1 MYCSKCGNAV
11 IEGEA
16 FCGAC
21 GQPVGASPVVA
32 PSSANAAPAYAAA
45 SPAAVPGSA
54 YVPGHAPLLAPY
66 AGFWLR
72 AVAYLLDSIILGIVF
87 GAFLLV
93 AAAII
98 GFGAIA
104 AAFRNADN
112 PGAIPVA
119 IIFLIVSVAAASII
133 VSWLYYA
140 WMESSA
146 SQATLGKLALGL
158 YVTDLQGRRISFGRA
173 SGRFFAKI
181 ITGLIPFFLGYILAG
196 ITEKKQALHDMIAS
210 CLVLRKN

>member
-1 MYCSKCGNAV
+1 MYCSKCGNPV
-11 IEGEA
+11 SEGGA

-21 GQPVGASPVVA
+21 GQPVAAMPAA
-32 PSSANAAPAYAAA
+32 PSPIIAAPAYSAASAAA
-45 SPAAVPGSA
+45 IPGTSYA
-54 YVPGHAPLLAPY
+54 PGHAPLLAAY

-93 AAAII
+93 GAAII

-104 AAFRNADN
+104 AAVHNADN

-119 IIFLIVSVAAASII
+119 IIFLIVSIAAASVI

-140 WMESSA
+140 WMESSS
-146 SQATLGKLALGL
+146 SQAT
-158 YVTDLQGRRISFGRA
+158 QIGRA
-173 SGRFFAKI
+173 
-181 ITGLIPFFLGYILAG
+181 
-196 ITEKKQALHDMIAS
+196 H
-210 CLVLRKN
+210 V

>member
-1 MYCSKCGNAV
+1 MFCSKCGNTV
-11 IEGEA
+11 SEGGA

-21 GQPVGASPVVA
+21 GQPVGGPPVASSVA
-32 PSSANAAPAYAAA
+32 APLPAYA
-45 SPAAVPGSA
+45 
-54 YVPGHAPLLAPY
+54 PGHAPLLAPY

-72 AVAYLLDSIILGIVF
+72 SVAYLVDFIILGIVF
-87 GAFLLV
+87 GALILV
-93 AAAII
+93 GAAII
-98 GFGAIA
+98 GFGVIA
-104 AAFRNADN
+104 TTLHNADN
-112 PGAIPVA
+112 PAAIPAA
-119 IIFLIVSVAAASII
+119 IVFLILSVAAASLL

-158 YVTDLQGRRISFGRA
+158 YVTDMQGRRLSFARA
-173 SGRFFAKI
+173 SGRFFAKF

-210 CLVLRKN
+210 CLVLRKS

>member
-1 MYCSKCGNAV
+1 MG
-11 IEGEA
+11 
-16 FCGAC
+16 
-21 GQPVGASPVVA
+21 
-32 PSSANAAPAYAAA
+32 A
-45 SPAAVPGSA
+45 SPAAVAPISAAPG
-54 YVPGHAPLLAPY
+54 YVAAPSVGMPAAGNAPVHPSLLAPY

-72 AVAYLLDSIILGIVF
+72 AVAYLVDSIILTFVF
-87 GAFLLV
+87 GALILV
-93 AAAII
+93 GAAII

-104 AAFRNADN
+104 AAIHNADN
-112 PGAIPVA
+112 PGAIPAA

-158 YVTDLQGRRISFGRA
+158 YVTDLQGRRLSFGRA

>member
-1 MYCSKCGNAV
+1 MFCSKCGNPV
-11 IEGEA
+11 TEGGA

-21 GQPVGASPVVA
+21 GQPVSVQPAA
-32 PSSANAAPAYAAA
+32 PAPANAAPSYAAA
-45 SPAAVPGSA
+45 PSAAIPAATYA
-54 YVPGHAPLLAPY
+54 PGHAPLLAPY

-72 AVAYLLDSIILGIVF
+72 AVAYLLDSIILGFVF
-87 GAFLLV
+87 GALILV
-93 AAAII
+93 GAAII
-98 GFGAIA
+98 GFGVIA
-104 AAFRNADN
+104 AAIHNADN
-112 PGAIPVA
+112 PGAIPAA
-119 IIFLIVSVAAASII
+119 IIFLIFSVAAASII

-158 YVTDLQGRRISFGRA
+158 YVTDMQGRRLSFGRA

-210 CLVLRKN
+210 CLVLRKS

>member
-1 MYCSKCGNAV
+1 M
-11 IEGEA
+11 
-16 FCGAC
+16 
-21 GQPVGASPVVA
+21 
-32 PSSANAAPAYAAA
+32 
-45 SPAAVPGSA
+45 PAAG
-54 YVPGHAPLLAPY
+54 GAPVHPSLLAPY

-72 AVAYLLDSIILGIVF
+72 AVAYLVDSVILTFVF
-87 GAFLLV
+87 GALILV
-93 AAAII
+93 GAAIV

-104 AAFRNADN
+104 AALHNADN
-112 PGAIPVA
+112 PAAIPVA
-119 IIFLIVSVAAASII
+119 IVFLIFSVAVALVV

-158 YVTDLQGRRISFGRA
+158 YVTDLQGRRLSFGRA